1 MESWMNNITP
11 FVRSVKILKS
21 YSLAGEWMD
30 YDHVYTYIEQGEAE
44 FILNGVKYHVKEG
57 DVLLM
62 HPLMSHIIR
71 STSTLPL
78 IQYIFHF
85 DLYYDEKRVAWK
97 ETGIT
102 LEQQKIRVE
111 KEMQFAS
118 MAPISHLHLSDRI
131 DLKKRFLIMYK
142 KFLDRN
148 TNYLLILK
156 SICLE
161 LLVLFLNG
169 QAERKEKEGKVTKSW
184 AIIESAINHIN
195 ERFWDPELDNDSISK
210 HVGIST
216 NHLSFLFKEELGITI
231 HKYLTHIRIEHSKI
245 KIIEG
250 KKSLTT
256 IAEEAG
262 FSSIYL
268 FSRSF
273 KATVGIMPSIF
284 ATTQSKAI
292 TKIE

>member
-1 MESWMNNITP
+1 MESWMNTITP

-21 YSLAGEWMD
+21 FSLAGEWMD
-30 YDHVYTYIEQGEAE
+30 YDHVFTYIEQGEAE
-44 FILNGVKYHVKEG
+44 FFLDGVKYYVKEG
-57 DVLLM
+57 DILLM
-62 HPLMSHIIR
+62 HPYMSHIIR
-71 STSTLPL
+71 STSTFPL

-85 DLYYDEKRVAWK
+85 DLYYDEQRVVWK

-102 LEQQKIRVE
+102 MEQQKIRVE

-118 MAPISHLHLSDRI
+118 IAPVAHVHLSDRI

-142 KFLDRN
+142 EFLDRD
-148 TNYLLILK
+148 TGYLLIMK

-161 LLVLFLNG
+161 LLVLFLKG
-169 QAERKEKEGKVTKSW
+169 QAERKKKEGKVTKGW

-195 ERFWDPELDNDSISK
+195 ERYWDPELDNASISK

-216 NHLSFLFKEELGITI
+216 NHLSYLFKEELGITI
-231 HKYLTHIRIEHSKI
+231 HKYLTHIRIEQSKI

-250 KKSLTT
+250 KKSLTA
-256 IAEEAG
+256 IAEESG
-262 FSSIYL
+262 FSSIHL

-273 KATVGIMPSIF
+273 KATVGIMPSMF
-284 ATTQSKAI
+284 AATQSKVI
-292 TKIE
+292 TKLQ

>member
-1 MESWMNNITP
+1 MEWMNNITP
-11 FVRSVKILKS
+11 YVRSVKILKS

-44 FILNGVKYHVKEG
+44 FILNGVKYYVKEG

-85 DLYYDEKRVAWK
+85 DLYYDEKRVVWK

-169 QAERKEKEGKVTKSW
+169 QAERKDKEGKVTKSW
-184 AIIESAINHIN
+184 AIIESTINHIN

-273 KATVGIMPSIF
+273 KNTVGIMPSMF

-292 TKIE
+292 TNIE